1 MPREVSGIRCLALG
15 SGDRLFIGTVDNK
28 IWCTFLNG
36 DLDSPLKESGSKLVK
51 VMEVSS
57 TTSTLFD
64 TDTLGTDRVSPRVSH
79 RESNKEGEER
89 KGPTCVRLRRRPLRE
104 SRLYRL

>member
-15 SGDRLFIGTVDNK
+15 SGDRLFIGTVDNN

-51 VMEVSS
+51 VMEVSN
-57 TTSTLFD
+57 TSFVHINIFCLHCGKFQPNSQLSLTL
-64 TDTLGTDRVSPRVSH
+64 TP
-79 RESNKEGEER
+79 
-89 KGPTCVRLRRRPLRE
+89 
-104 SRLYRL
+104 

>member
-15 SGDRLFIGTVDNK
+15 SGDRLFIGTVDNN

-57 TTSTLFD
+57 TS
-64 TDTLGTDRVSPRVSH
+64 
-79 RESNKEGEER
+79 
-89 KGPTCVRLRRRPLRE
+89 
-104 SRLYRL
+104 SRFVHIYQKTKTTPEFQIIEYIFYFFTFFVATVANFKQTVNSS

>member
-15 SGDRLFIGTVDNK
+15 SGNRLFIGTVDNN

-36 DLDSPLKESGSKLVK
+36 DLDSPLKESGPKLVK

-57 TTSTLFD
+57 TS
-64 TDTLGTDRVSPRVSH
+64 
-79 RESNKEGEER
+79 
-89 KGPTCVRLRRRPLRE
+89 
-104 SRLYRL
+104 SRFVHIYHKTKTTPEFQIIEFIFIFFTFFVATVANLKQTVNSL

>member
-15 SGDRLFIGTVDNK
+15 SGDRLFIGTVDNN

-36 DLDSPLKESGSKLVK
+36 NLDSPLKESGPKLVK

-57 TTSTLFD
+57 TSFGFIYQKTKITPEFLQIMEYIFYCFIFFVATVANFKQTVNSL
-64 TDTLGTDRVSPRVSH
+64 
-79 RESNKEGEER
+79 
-89 KGPTCVRLRRRPLRE
+89 
-104 SRLYRL
+104 

>member
-15 SGDRLFIGTVDNK
+15 SGDRLFIGTVDNN

-36 DLDSPLKESGSKLVK
+36 DLDSPLKQSGSKLVK

-57 TTSTLFD
+57 TSSMFVHIYQKTKTTPEFLIIEYIFYFFTFFVSTVANLKQ
-64 TDTLGTDRVSPRVSH
+64 TVNSL
-79 RESNKEGEER
+79 
-89 KGPTCVRLRRRPLRE
+89 
-104 SRLYRL
+104 

>member
-15 SGDRLFIGTVDNK
+15 SGDRLFIGTVDNN

-57 TTSTLFD
+57 TSFVHIYQNTKIKPEFLQIIEYINFFIFFVATVANFKQTVNSL
-64 TDTLGTDRVSPRVSH
+64 
-79 RESNKEGEER
+79 
-89 KGPTCVRLRRRPLRE
+89 
-104 SRLYRL
+104 